1 MPISLAETDEAVAE
15 ERRLLYVGITRAR
28 EHLELSFA
36 RSRNPGGRATRR
48 RTRFLDGLWPDEPG
62 ARGTRR
68 ARAGQAKVRL
78 TGEYDQ
84 VLFEELREWRRQV
97 AQETDKP
104 AFTVLVDSAL
114 AAIAE
119 TRPTSPAGLARINGL
134 GPAKIER
141 YGATIL
147 EIVRRA
153 EG

>member
-1 MPISLAETDEAVAE
+1 M
-15 ERRLLYVGITRAR
+15 
-28 EHLELSFA
+28 
-36 RSRNPGGRATRR
+36 
-48 RTRFLDGLWPDEPG
+48 
-62 ARGTRR
+62 
-68 ARAGQAKVRL
+68 
-78 TGEYDQ
+78 
-84 VLFEELREWRRQV
+84 LFEELREWRRQV